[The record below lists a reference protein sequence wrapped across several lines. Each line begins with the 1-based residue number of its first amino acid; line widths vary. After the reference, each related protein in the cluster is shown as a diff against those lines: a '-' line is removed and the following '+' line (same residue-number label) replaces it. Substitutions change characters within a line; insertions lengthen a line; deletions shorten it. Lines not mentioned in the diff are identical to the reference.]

1 MQRHEFLRRLHRRTK
16 PKTYLEVGVNSGASL
31 RLSRAR
37 SIAIDPQFK
46 ITHPMRCN
54 LALFKAASD
63 DHFARPDAFAH
74 FRGRPTDL
82 AFIDGLHLFEFA
94 LRDFMN
100 VEKQTDWTSVVVFD
114 DMLPRDVD
122 EAARDRHTSAWTGDV
137 FKVIPTLRE
146 YRPDL
151 VLLPVDTKPTGLLV
165 VLAPDAANSVLA
177 DRYDEIERRYVVP
190 DPQAVPDDVLSR
202 SCAFDPEE
210 VLTAPFWDVIAT
222 GREKG
227 REQHKNAKRLVS
239 AVREVFDVP
248 DGNRGSRKLRS
259 LLRG

>member
-31 RLSRAR
+31 RLSHTR

-46 ITHPMRCN
+46 IVHPMRCN
-54 LALFKAASD
+54 LALFKATSD

-74 FRGRPTDL
+74 FRGRTTDL

-100 VEKQTDWTSVVVFD
+100 AEKQTDWTSVVVFD

-137 FKVIPTLRE
+137 FKVILTLRE

-165 VLAPDAANSVLA
+165 VLAPDAANRVLA

-190 DPQAVPDDVLSR
+190 DPQAVPDDILSR

-210 VLTAPFWDVIAT
+210 VLTAPFWDVIAA

-227 REQHKNAKRLVS
+227 RERHENAKRLVS
-239 AVREVFDVP
+239 AVREAFDVP
-248 DGNRGSRKLRS
+248 HGNRGSSKLRS
-259 LLRG
+259 LLRR